1 MISFLSERTESRATT
16 MSATGRR
23 RNEAAGFTLVEVVT
37 ALAVIAIITAMA
49 VPAIDGV
56 QKERIARE
64 PINELYLMAREVR
77 LRAMQERRPY
87 QILFDGEGFRASRF
101 FQPYGGVEEFE
112 ELQRELEVLDQQ
124 NAILEAS
131 ADRGISM
138 EEEVV
143 DPRLEEL
150 EEGIRYAS
158 EYLVDPSLRLSLRVW
173 NENDWVLLRG
183 GEFRRWVFQP
193 SGMCEPMSVRME
205 NDGSFFEVT
214 FHPLTADIQSERSWV
229 E

>member
-1 MISFLSERTESRATT
+1 
-16 MSATGRR
+16 MSAIGKRE
-23 RNEAAGFTLVEVVT
+23 NGSAAFTLVELVT

-56 QKERIARE
+56 QKERVARE
-64 PINELYLMAREVR
+64 PINELYLLAREVR
-77 LRAMQERRPY
+77 LRAMKERRPY
-87 QILFDGEGFRASRF
+87 QIVFDGDGFRASRF

-131 ADRGISM
+131 AARGVSM
-138 EEEVV
+138 EEGEV
-143 DPRLEEL
+143 DPRIEEL
-150 EEGIRYAS
+150 EEGIRFAS
-158 EYLVDPSLRLSLRVW
+158 EHLIDPSLRLSLRVW
-173 NENDWVLLRG
+173 DESDWIVMRG
-183 GEFRRWVFQP
+183 SEYRRWVFQP

-214 FHPLTADIQSERSWV
+214 FHPLTADIRSERSWV